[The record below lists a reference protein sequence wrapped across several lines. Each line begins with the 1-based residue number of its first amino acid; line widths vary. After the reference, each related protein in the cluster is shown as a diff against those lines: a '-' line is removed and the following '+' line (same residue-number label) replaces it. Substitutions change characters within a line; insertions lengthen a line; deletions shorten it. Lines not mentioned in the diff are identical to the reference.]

1 MIFRPR
7 RKRKTGGLQTEASEG
22 GNMKDLE
29 RVLCCQCAAVY
40 REGYKLT
47 ELDSGAREK
56 RKCTHCGEKGY
67 FSKYRVE
74 NRKGETA

>member
-1 MIFRPR
+1 MR
-7 RKRKTGGLQTEASEG
+7 
-22 GNMKDLE
+22 DLE